1 MATAAEVVA
10 IHEEY
15 PLLTAPEIA
24 KRLHCRSGYVRAV
37 KQRLKLSIRPGRS
50 GAPKLIREVELHGG

>member
-1 MATAAEVVA
+1 MATAAQVVA

-15 PLLTAPEIA
+15 PNLTAPEIA

-37 KQRLKLSIRPGRS
+37 KKRLKLSIKPGRS
-50 GAPKLIREVELHGG
+50 GAPQIIREEEFHGG